1 MNGTSVHVKIF
12 KADKCIYENN
22 NSVVLNA
29 NNLGSLI
36 SCLKDTRLEVNDF
49 LTSLVEEQRCS
60 TDAGDRLT
68 SESDTDFEDEVEV
81 VNPKKSKL
89 TDQ

>member
-1 MNGTSVHVKIF
+1 MNDTSVHVKIF
-12 KADKCIYENN
+12 NADKCIYENN
-22 NSVVLNA
+22 NSVVSNA

-60 TDAGDRLT
+60 ADAGGKREELLARGVKT
-68 SESDTDFEDEVEV
+68 QAFG
-81 VNPKKSKL
+81 
-89 TDQ
+89 

>member
-1 MNGTSVHVKIF
+1 M
-12 KADKCIYENN
+12 
-22 NSVVLNA
+22 VLNA